1 MATPL
6 RAVKANERTARKK
19 MASVSEAVES
29 GDELDVL
36 YAQRDRIAK
45 AMSDDRCSP
54 RDLAPLSRQLNA
66 VQKEIKVLE
75 DAAAAATEAESRSG
89 EVDNTFRTEAV

>member
-1 MATPL
+1 MAPPL
-6 RAVKANERTARKK
+6 RAVKVGERKARRK
-19 MASVSEAVES
+19 MTIEEAVEK

-36 YAQRDRIAK
+36 YAQRDVIAK
-45 AMSDDRCSP
+45 AMNERCSP

-75 DAAAAATEAESRSG
+75 DAAEADAEAKSRAG